1 MKNVSPTQLSIEN
14 DFGKK
19 EKNYLNLEVE
29 KIGFSRSRLS
39 LCSEILQ
46 SIGRSDASV
55 EEIFGAIATKLL
67 GFLKVAHVAIYKLD
81 NLDNL
86 AIDINESV
94 NITDKIT
101 GQIVAEAI
109 APNCEHFPEISIEN
123 ILSEEY
129 QWVQSVAGEISDRDK
144 SLLSKS
150 EINLA
155 EIFAQKS
162 YLLVPIFLS
171 NILREDDR
179 AQDLS
184 LWGFL
189 SVHLSIE
196 PSKELDSETFQSYWN
211 LDDVLMLQQIAMQIE
226 FVLQKEAQL
235 KSLTERLQNADRAY
249 SKLHYSSEQYLSLIE
264 KLPNVSYVSP
274 IASTLEFAYTSP
286 QLQKLLGV
294 PDSEMSIDFVYMWS
308 KYLHSDDRDRVQQ
321 ELQTVIETESAFSC
335 EYRMITHDKK
345 IIWVRDNA
353 EVGLAIDGKTKVLR
367 GSIADISDSKE
378 SELKFKA
385 IFNNTFQSVGL
396 LTLDGTLLE
405 ANQTALNFVGI
416 TRDQVINKP
425 FWETHWFSNCEITQN
440 RLKQSIAQAAQ
451 GEFIRYEVDVLNADQ
466 KLITIDFSIRPLKD
480 ESGQVILLIPEGRDI
495 SEFKAMEKALRKG
508 ESLLAEAQQVA
519 KIGSWEWNVLADEI
533 SWSKEMFNVFG
544 LDPALAI
551 PNYEEHLVFF
561 TPSSQEKLSQKVQEA
576 VNTGKSYHVELE
588 LQMPRSDGSHPY
600 VEAIGHA
607 EYDDNGAVIR
617 LYGTSQDISDR
628 KQIESKLIQNKALL
642 NSTIENSPIG
652 IATFDLEGKFLNVNQ
667 SLCKIFGY
675 SADELLNMTASDITH
690 PNSIEKTSTALD
702 ILIKNEAES
711 VRVEKQY
718 IHKSG
723 HLIDAISLVSLS
735 RAELGNA
742 IQFIANVEDV
752 TERKQTEAKL
762 ASAKLAEEANQA
774 KSKFLAVM
782 SHELRTPMNA
792 VIGMTGILLN
802 TPLTPEQQQYVDTI
816 RQGGEM
822 LLEVINDILDFSRF
836 ESGRFELEE
845 YPFKLQQCVEE
856 VLDLMTSR
864 TADKSLELLAL
875 IDLDVPQQI
884 IGDHTRLR
892 QILVNLVS
900 NAIKFTER
908 GEIVI
913 TVKSKL
919 IDQETNLYEL
929 LFDVRDTGIGI
940 EPDAIARLFK
950 AFSQADNSISRK
962 YGGTGLGLAICK
974 QLCELMDGE
983 IGVKS
988 TVGKGSTFSFSI
1000 RAVAIAS
1007 EPIAIAPEL
1016 KGKRILSVNSHPT
1029 SQQAIALYTQQWQ
1042 VSTQIACSATEAL
1055 QLLELSPF
1063 DAVLIDRQLADSDAI
1078 ELARNIQDSF
1088 PDLNL
1093 VLVTYLTA
1101 IANPSPVSFA
1111 DCIFKPIS
1119 ASKLS
1124 QVFTRIFSSAKN
1136 PISPTSNL
1144 ISNSSLSSNLISP
1157 TLDEKFAIDHPLQIL
1172 VVEDNPVNQ
1181 QILLLM
1187 LEKLGY
1193 KSEAVENGLEALNA
1207 LKRQAYDLIFMDIQ
1221 MPIMDGLTATQNIRQ
1236 LSYRHPWIIGLSANA
1251 SIDSRESALSA
1262 GMDDYLTKPLRVK
1275 VLIAA
1280 LRRVPQ
1286 ILISASGQ
1294 HTLDLAT
1301 LDTLEDSIGKQDL
1314 SKLII
1319 VYLEHSSQA
1328 IARMK
1333 EAFKNRDLVA
1343 LEAENH
1349 SLKGGSG
1356 TFGATQLFELC
1367 QDLQFICKI
1376 LIKSN
1381 RHTSEDIE
1389 KIESILKN
1397 IEAEYNHVAQA
1408 FQSYENTEH
1417 CTG

>member
-1 MKNVSPTQLSIEN
+1 M
-14 DFGKK
+14 
-19 EKNYLNLEVE
+19 EK
-29 KIGFSRSRLS
+29 SRLRML
-39 LCSEILQ
+39 LCSEFLQ
-46 SIGRSDASV
+46 SMLHSDNV
-55 EEIFGAIATKLL
+55 ECSFTTIATKLL
-67 GFLKVAHVAIYKLD
+67 NLLHTDHICIYKLD
-81 NLDNL
+81 KSENINKT
-86 AIDINESV
+86 IDVSGKV
-94 NITDKIT
+94 
-101 GQIVAEAI
+101 VAEAI
-109 APNCEHFPEISIEN
+109 APHSTAYLHSHIEN
-123 ILSEEY
+123 ILREEY
-129 QWVQSVAGEISDRDK
+129 EWTQDVIRTIIELDK
-144 SLLSKS
+144 LDLPRH

-155 EIFAQKS
+155 EKFAGKTH
-162 YLLVPIFLS
+162 LLVPIVLPHIFPATLPKG
-171 NILREDDR
+171 DR
-179 AQDLS
+179 S
-184 LWGFL
+184 IWGFIIVGQD
-189 SVHLSIE
+189 SA
-196 PSKELDSETFQSYWN
+196 LDSEAYKNAWDQ
-211 LDDVLMLQQIAMQIE
+211 DDVLMLQQVAMQIE
-226 FVLQKEAQL
+226 LALHRENLQRIGI
-235 KSLTERLQNADRAY
+235 ER
-249 SKLHYSSEQYLSLIE
+249 
-264 KLPNVSYVSP
+264 
-274 IASTLEFAYTSP
+274 
-286 QLQKLLGV
+286 
-294 PDSEMSIDFVYMWS
+294 
-308 KYLHSDDRDRVQQ
+308 
-321 ELQTVIETESAFSC
+321 
-335 EYRMITHDKK
+335 
-345 IIWVRDNA
+345 
-353 EVGLAIDGKTKVLR
+353 AI
-367 GSIADISDSKE
+367 
-378 SELKFKA
+378 
-385 IFNNTFQSVGL
+385 
-396 LTLDGTLLE
+396 
-405 ANQTALNFVGI
+405 
-416 TRDQVINKP
+416 
-425 FWETHWFSNCEITQN
+425 
-440 RLKQSIAQAAQ
+440 KQ
-451 GEFIRYEVDVLNADQ
+451 
-466 KLITIDFSIRPLKD
+466 
-480 ESGQVILLIPEGRDI
+480 
-495 SEFKAMEKALRKG
+495 ALRKS
-508 ESLLAEAQQVA
+508 ETKLAESQRVA
-519 KIGSWEWNVLADEI
+519 KLGSWEWDLIAQEI
-533 SWSKEMFNVFG
+533 KWSEELFNVYG
-544 LDPALAI
+544 RDPALGA
-551 PNYEEHLVFF
+551 YSFEENLLVFEIADR
-561 TPSSQEKLSQKVQEA
+561 EKLVQA
-576 VNTGKSYHVELE
+576 IKQTINTGESYRLE
-588 LQMPRSDGSHPY
+588 LPVPQLDCSYRY
-600 VEAIGHA
+600 LEAIGHA
-607 EYDDNGAVIR
+607 EYGDNEVVVR
-617 LYGTSQDISDR
+617 LYGTIQDISDL
-628 KQIESKLIQNKALL
+628 KDAEEKLLKSKTLL
-642 NSTIENSPIG
+642 SLTIENAPIG
-652 IATFDLEGKFLNVNQ
+652 IATLSLEGKFLTVNPCF
-667 SLCKIFGY
+667 CKLFGY
-675 SADELLNMTASDITH
+675 SAEELLNMTAIDITH
-690 PNSIEKTSTALD
+690 P
-702 ILIKNEAES
+702 ES
-711 VRVEKQY
+711 VKNTLKALNQLIINEVTSIQVKKQY
-718 IHKSG
+718 LCKDG
-723 HLIDAISLVSLS
+723 QEIDAISHVGLMRDSD
-735 RAELGNA
+735 GKP
-742 IQFIANVEDV
+742 IQFVVGVEDV
-752 TERKQTEAKL
+752 SDRKAIETKLADAKLTEA
-762 ASAKLAEEANQA
+762 ANQA
-774 KSKFLAVM
+774 KSEFLAVM

-792 VIGMTGILLN
+792 VIGMTGILLD
-802 TPLTPEQQQYVDTI
+802 TPLTPEQQQYISTI

-864 TADKSLELLAL
+864 TADKSLELIAL

-884 IGDHTRLR
+884 IGDHSRLR

-908 GEIVI
+908 GEIVV